1 MHLKKEAQAA
11 AAPSKSYNENNAQA
25 PTHVP
30 VYAPVYAPTYSPPLP
45 YVPTSMDLKIK
56 NEAQAAPSQAH
67 VEINGHVPTHA
78 PAYAPTYSPAYSP
91 ALHYVPASKVLK
103 IDDEEFDDND
113 ECKHQSKCQN
123 ISNSRKATKRKAPE
137 MNKSADY
144 MGYQM
149 KFLKSPKLFTLTDP
163 VHIKKSKFNY
173 HLKDISD
180 KNYDQLN
187 IALQEVESRPDQKLT
202 DGREQY
208 LRSDTNLKIMDK
220 MSKQISTIPSVEYTT
235 ANVKICLQG
244 RKEKNHIIYPI
255 WKLVEIRCIV

>member
-1 MHLKKEAQAA
+1 MHFKNEAQAA
-11 AAPSKSYNENNAQA
+11 AAPSQDYVENNGDI
-25 PTHVP
+25 PTHAP
-30 VYAPVYAPTYSPPLP
+30 VYAPVYAPTYSP
-45 YVPTSMDLKIK
+45 T
-56 NEAQAAPSQAH
+56 N
-67 VEINGHVPTHA
+67 
-78 PAYAPTYSPAYSP
+78 SP

-103 IDDEEFDDND
+103 IDDKTFDDND
-113 ECKHQSKCQN
+113 ECKNQSKFQN
-123 ISNSRKATKRKAPE
+123 ISSSRKATKRKAPE
-137 MNKSADY
+137 MNTSADY

-149 KFLKSPKLFTLTDP
+149 KFLKSPKLFKLTDP
-163 VHIKKSKFNY
+163 VHIRKSKFNY

-187 IALQEVESRPDQKLT
+187 IALQEVESRLDQKLT

-235 ANVKICLQG
+235 ATVKICLQG